1 MEAAGWMASV
11 EFPATKEDVIG
22 TAASGDAPQE
32 VVERLQ
38 RLEQERYETREDL
51 EAELRG
57 D

>member
-1 MEAAGWMASV
+1 MEAAGWMGSV
-11 EFPATKEDVIG
+11 EFPATKEDLIDA
-22 TAASGDAPQE
+22 AASADAPQE

-38 RLEQERYETREDL
+38 RLEQERYDTRDEV